1 MDWDDEYDNG
11 YSDMGNASHRDNFVS
26 DKGSSEAGFD
36 PMDITNP
43 VSAYFFLSDD
53 TQDEIS
59 GSDKK
64 KMKCLSCGRRFI
76 GEFYDSCPKCFSSDT
91 EEVVSTIDG
100 DEEISVRANMKCLEG
115 VRLILRSKL
124 GKMTVDEKRPEMF
137 PAIAQDERSKCKNSL
152 TAVNGPSH
160 A

>member
-11 YSDMGNASHRDNFVS
+11 YSDMGNASHRDNFVF
-26 DKGSSEAGFD
+26 DKGSSEARFD

-100 DEEISVRANMKCLEG
+100 DEEISVRANMKCLDCGHTFVGEIYDRCPECFSSDIEE
-115 VRLILRSKL
+115 VA
-124 GKMTVDEKRPEMF
+124 DEK
-137 PAIAQDERSKCKNSL
+137 DHSYW
-152 TAVNGPSH
+152 
-160 A
+160 